1 MTNNFEKKRTD
12 YTEGSILSAILKM
25 GLPSM
30 FGFLTGNIYRLIDMW
45 WVSRLPDGE
54 EAVAAITF
62 FGTIFW
68 LFFSFNQLVGPGSVA
83 IISRRYGEKLFD
95 DTEKAIKET
104 LVLKLFFGVILGVV
118 GIFLLPTALKLVG
131 AEGKALEMGIEYGLI
146 MFIGLAS
153 AYAMFSIFTAMR
165 GVANPQLAMVLM
177 LGSNILNMLLD
188 PIFIFGYWGFPA
200 MGIKGAAVASAIS
213 FTLTLIVGLY
223 LFYAGHTN
231 VKLHLKGAKSMTVSS
246 MWTMLKIGVPS
257 WLGDLSF
264 SSARLIITPIVA
276 TFGTSVVAAYGVG
289 NLITEIGIMILVG
302 INLGVSSLIGH
313 NVGSGKIERAKST
326 ANQSILLGIGI
337 MLLLGILVAALA
349 PIIMNMFFE
358 SAETINAGITLLRIF
373 AIGFPFIG
381 AWIMVAAVHLG
392 VGLNTPTM
400 VVNIINAWILEIIP
414 IYFFTQHFG
423 LGVEFIWWT
432 MSLASVICAFGFYFY
447 YKRGRW
453 LKHNV

>member
-1 MTNNFEKKRTD
+1 MATNLEKKRAD
-12 YTEGSILSAILKM
+12 YTEGPILSAILKM

-30 FGFLTGNIYRLIDMW
+30 FGFLTGNIYRMADMW

-54 EAVAAITF
+54 DAVAAITF

-83 IISRRYGEKLFD
+83 IISRRYGEKQFD

-104 LVLKLFFGVILGVV
+104 LFLKLFFGIILAVL
-118 GIFLLPTALKLVG
+118 GITLLPLSLELVG
-131 AEGKALEMGIEYGLI
+131 AEGKALELGIEYGII
-146 MFIGLAS
+146 MFFGLAP

-165 GVANPQLAMVLM
+165 GVANPHLAMILM
-177 LGSNILNMLLD
+177 LASNAFNIVLD
-188 PIFIFGYWGFPA
+188 PLFIFGYLGFPA

-213 FTLTLIVGLY
+213 FTLTLLVGLY
-223 LFYAGHTN
+223 LFYTDYTN
-231 VKLHLKGAKSMTVSS
+231 VKLHLKGKKRISLDS
-246 MWTMLKIGVPS
+246 MWKMLKIGVPS

-264 SSARLIITPIVA
+264 SGARLVVVPIVA

-289 NLITEIGIMILVG
+289 NLITETGILILVG

-313 NVGSGKIERAKST
+313 NIGSGKIERAKST

-337 MLLLGILVAALA
+337 MLVLGILVAILA
-349 PIIMNMFFE
+349 PFIMDTFFDN
-358 SAETINAGITLLRIF
+358 AETVSVGNTMLRIF
-373 AIGFPFIG
+373 AVGFPFIG
-381 AWIMVAAVHLG
+381 AWIMIAAVHLG

-400 VVNIINAWILEIIP
+400 VVNIINAWVLEVIP
-414 IYFFTQHFG
+414 IYFFTQQFG
-423 LGVEFIWWT
+423 FDERFIWWT
-432 MSLASVICAFGFYFY
+432 MSIAPIICAVGFYWY

-453 LKHNV
+453 LKHDV